1 MHVSFISNWFTQAVE
16 YWHISLSSHY
26 VPVQTHQNNFS
37 LILSNFVGKFEEIQG
52 KLHSVVLILLQW
64 VRALSVGAKS
74 FCD

>member
-1 MHVSFISNWFTQAVE
+1 M
-16 YWHISLSSHY
+16 
-26 VPVQTHQNNFS
+26 PVQTHHNNFS